1 MGFFNTIKNIKTNNF
16 QSNTSSSFF
25 STGSTVQING
35 QTFSGGDVSVIGNK
49 VIIDGKEVN
58 YDKASS
64 GTLNIIVQGNCG
76 DITSENGNITVNQN
90 TNNVESKNGTINVKG
105 SVGGS
110 VENKNGNIKV
120 QGNVQGNCTTKN
132 GNISK

>member
-1 MGFFNTIKNIKTNNF
+1 MGFFNTVKNITKHNS

-35 QTFSGGDVSVIGNK
+35 QTFTGGDVSVIGNK
-49 VIIDGKEVN
+49 VMIDGVDVN
-58 YDKASS
+58 YSENTGS
-64 GTLNIIVQGNCG
+64 TINITVQGNCG

-105 SVGGS
+105 SVAGS
-110 VENKNGNIKV
+110 IENKNGNIKV
-120 QGNVQGNCTTKN
+120 QGNVQGDCTTKN